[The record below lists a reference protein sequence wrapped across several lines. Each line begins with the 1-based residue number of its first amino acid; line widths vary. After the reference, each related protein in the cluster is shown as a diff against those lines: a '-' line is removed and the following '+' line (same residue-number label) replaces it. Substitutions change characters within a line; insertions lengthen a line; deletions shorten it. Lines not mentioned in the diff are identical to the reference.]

1 LKSKSFYSICKINK
15 FALMLGLMILSC
27 LLFPSLSESIGTIGV
42 RPLTIYLELAPNKK
56 GEFTIEA
63 YSTSPKE
70 DASVHIYLAE
80 VAQKEDGSVD
90 FFDAGEL
97 PYSCTPWIKLD
108 KTDLIVPAGEV
119 AKIRGTVLVP
129 AGKSGSRVA
138 AIMVEPGYEKKPT
151 GVSIKIRYAVVL
163 KLNIQ
168 GRPTIEQAELKKIG
182 IKKLADGTAGI
193 EALIANTSEAE
204 FKARGKISLQDSSGK
219 IVAGFPL
226 TTEAL
231 ERKHKNEEKEN
242 KRMKKAPQQKD
253 EDAQSIFPGARVA
266 FFGRLDKSIPP
277 GEYTAILNLKYG
289 KKTLT
294 AKQKVVLSQE
304 LASLLPK
311 EAAATSSFEIKPAN
325 LEIKGQPGGVRAGS
339 FSIVN
344 LTQEPIQVSLS
355 VKDLEYGPEGETVVR
370 EKNSTPYSAADWIE
384 LEIGECTIGPR
395 LSRGI
400 AVKFA
405 ASRSA
410 EPGERYAAIV
420 IEKKHSSA
428 AAAAEQEA
436 SSSSP
441 SAQSSSPSGQNS
453 STSGQ
458 AERGIVEV
466 VAIVPGQIEPAAEIV
481 NFKHL
486 TQSEG
491 NLEFLLEVKNSGLSH
506 LEPKG
511 RIMVKDIY
519 NHDAG
524 QIEMKLLSP
533 IILPKTVA
541 RMRGVLGK
549 KLTAGEYVAIAEVDY
564 GGKEAARSKITFTVK

>member
-1 LKSKSFYSICKINK
+1 MRSKSFYSICKINK
-15 FALMLGLMILSC
+15 FALILGLMILSC
-27 LLFPSLSESIGTIGV
+27 LLFPSPSESIGTIGV
-42 RPLTIYLELAPNKK
+42 RPLTINLELAPNKK

-151 GVSIKIRYAVVL
+151 GVSIKLRYAVVL

-231 ERKHKNEEKEN
+231 ERKYKNEEKEN
-242 KRMKKAPQQKD
+242 KRMKKAPQQED

-266 FFGRLDKSIPP
+266 FFGRLDKPIPP

-289 KKTLT
+289 KKTLA

-311 EAAATSSFEIKPAN
+311 ESAATSSFEIKPAN

-355 VKDLEYGPEGETVVR
+355 VKDLEYSPEGETVLR
-370 EKNSTPYSAADWIE
+370 EKNSTPYSAADCIE

-405 ASRSA
+405 APHSA

-420 IEKKHSSA
+420 IEKKPSS
-428 AAAAEQEA
+428 AAEQEA

-441 SAQSSSPSGQNS
+441 SAQSSSTSGQNS

-458 AERGIVEV
+458 AEREIVEV
-466 VAIVPGQIEPAAEIV
+466 AAIVPGQIEPAAEIV

-486 TQSEG
+486 TQSGG
-491 NLEFLLEVKNSGLSH
+491 NLEFILEVKNSGLSH

-533 IILPKTVA
+533 LILPKTVA

-549 KLTAGEYVAIAEVDY
+549 KLSAGEYVATAEVDY
-564 GGKEAARSKITFTVK
+564 GGKEAARSKITFMVK